1 MEQMREP
8 QNSMPIPRYRHR
20 SFRSRLLLSFLA
32 LSLIPVL
39 LLTFY
44 SSSRIVSIAQENID
58 RLIDNNLEMI
68 SRNLNVTLTAYSDI
82 LYQLYTSDE
91 VVDLVNG
98 INAQQDVALRHN
110 QLLRV
115 LRAACY
121 FRPYIQGITVL
132 LPSGDSVFYDK
143 LTGSATYNAW
153 INCYPITSSDL
164 LTAVSADNHTHI
176 LKTAF
181 AAFINSQS
189 VYLLHMAHRIIN
201 YRDIEAQCGV
211 VILSID
217 SQLLLDTIGYD
228 SSENG
233 GENLL
238 LDSDGTVLASTHPS
252 QIGTVYI
259 DKEARAQM
267 LAQTSLTVDLHAYTN
282 VNSNYG
288 WRIVRVLN
296 QSQIRSRI
304 LAQQS
309 WFILALLLVSVALV
323 AAVFLFTG
331 RMNASIQKIVKA
343 MEAAGQGELDTRLAL
358 PVTAPDEMRLIATD
372 FNRMLRQLSDM
383 IDEVQRANDNQR
395 QAELAAVEAQLN
407 PHFLYNTLDTINWMA
422 IDQEQYEISNCISAL
437 GGILRYAIDRADKR
451 VTVREELAWVQ
462 KYVYLQRTRLKNEFS
477 FFADVDAQAMDCRV
491 RKLLFQP
498 YIENAIIHG
507 FEGARSTSELRLK
520 IRRESAMLLI
530 IISDNGKGM
539 TSQAIGEAFGD
550 VTGTPPDQRSHIGI
564 RNAMARLEMYYHGMA
579 TLAVESTPGQG
590 TTVTLRVP
598 VEEEGEDTCGS

>member
-1 MEQMREP
+1 VAAVVQRIAGK
-8 QNSMPIPRYRHR
+8 SGKWRRHR
-20 SFRSRLLLSFLA
+20 SFRSRLLLSFLS
-32 LSLIPVL
+32 LSLIPVIV
-39 LLTFY
+39 LTLY
-44 SSSRIVSIAQENID
+44 SSSRIVNIAQENINQ
-58 RLIDNNLEMI
+58 LIDNNLEMI
-68 SRNLNVTLTAYSDI
+68 SRNLNVTLAAYSDI

-98 INAQQDVALRHN
+98 INAGKDVALRHN

-132 LPSGDSVFYDK
+132 LPAGDTVFYDK

-153 INCYPITSSDL
+153 INCYPVSQSDL
-164 LTAVSADNHTHI
+164 IDTISADNHTHM
-176 LKTAF
+176 LQTAF

-189 VYLLHMAHRIIN
+189 VYLFHMAHRIIN
-201 YRDIEAQCGV
+201 YRDITAQCGV

-217 SQLLLDTIGYD
+217 SQLLMDTIGYD
-228 SSENG
+228 SSDNG

-238 LDSDGTVLASTHPS
+238 LDSDGTVLASTHKN
-252 QIGTVYI
+252 QIGTRYT
-259 DKEARAQM
+259 DAEGQALEMAKTT
-267 LAQTSLTVDLHAYTN
+267 LAGDLHAYTG
-282 VNSNYG
+282 VNSDYG
-288 WRIVRVLN
+288 WRIVRVLC
-296 QSQIRSRI
+296 QSLIRSRI

-309 WFILALLLVSVALV
+309 WFIIALILISAALM

-343 MEAAGQGELDTRLAL
+343 MDATGQGELNTRLSL
-358 PVTAPDEMRLIATD
+358 PATAPDEMRLIATD
-372 FNRMLRQLSDM
+372 FNRMLEQLSSM
-383 IDEVQRANDNQR
+383 IDEVRRAKDSQR

-422 IDQEQYEISNCISAL
+422 INQEQYEISNCISAL

-451 VTVREELAWVQ
+451 VTVSEELGWVQ
-462 KYVYLQRTRLKNEFS
+462 KYVYLQRTRLKNEFA
-477 FFADVDAQAMDCRV
+477 FLLDVDPQAMECHV

-498 YIENAIIHG
+498 YVENAIIHG
-507 FEGARSTSELRLK
+507 FEGARGTSELRLT
-520 IRRESAMLLI
+520 IRKESNMLLI
-530 IISDNGKGM
+530 VISDNGKGM
-539 TSQAIGEAFGD
+539 SQQAIHDAFGEL
-550 VTGTPPDQRSHIGI
+550 TGIHPDHRSHIGI
-564 RNAMARLEMYYHGMA
+564 HNAMARLEMYYHGRA

-598 VEEEGEDTCGS
+598 TEEEENET